1 MQRVIIADD
10 HHLVRKGIRILL
22 EKSGNVEVVGE
33 ASNGV
38 EAVELVEKLMPDLAI
53 MDIAMPQLDGIQATE
68 QIGKLGLQ
76 TRIIILSMHSQAS
89 IVQEVL
95 RKGAMGY
102 LMKDS
107 LREELTLA
115 IQAASRNQ
123 TYISPSVSNTLL
135 NNLWELQEETGAV
148 TMADRLTSR
157 ERQIL
162 QLIAEGFTNN
172 DIAESLT
179 ISVKTVEKH
188 RASLMSK
195 LGVHDISGLIRIAF
209 KNNLI
214 FVE

>member
-1 MQRVIIADD
+1 MQQVIIADD
-10 HHLVRKGIRILL
+10 HHLVRQGIRVLL
-22 EKSGNVEVVGE
+22 EKSGGVEVVGE
-33 ASNGV
+33 ATNGL
-38 EAVELVEKLMPDLAI
+38 EAVALVERYVPDLAI

-68 QIGKLGLQ
+68 HISKLDLK
-76 TRIIILSMHSQAS
+76 TKVIILSMHSRLS

-95 RKGAMGY
+95 RKGAKGY

-107 LREELTLA
+107 LREELNLA

-123 TYISPSVSNTLL
+123 IYLSPSISSTLL
-135 NNLWELQEETGAV
+135 NNLWELQAETGTV

-162 QLIAEGFTNN
+162 QLIAEGYTNN
-172 DIAESLT
+172 DISEKLT

-188 RASLMSK
+188 RANVMTK
-195 LGVHDISGLIRIAF
+195 LEVNDISGLMREAIRH
-209 KNNLI
+209 NLI